1 LISCSHNALKN
12 LHHSIDS
19 RLRLREA
26 WSAVDFDVER
36 PVALDANRFGKLK
49 MDEWKSISAHEAV
62 QRFMALILICLAILA
77 LIALAV
83 WHVT

>member
-1 LISCSHNALKN
+1 
-12 LHHSIDS
+12 
-19 RLRLREA
+19 
-26 WSAVDFDVER
+26 
-36 PVALDANRFGKLK
+36 

-83 WHVT
+83 WHVA